1 MGEMTPLLVGLA
13 AGLAFTALLVIF
25 FVTARLRTRFE
36 SRMAELSERAL
47 RAESTAAELRAQHAD
62 ARTDLAET
70 RERLALAEQARAV
83 AETRI
88 EEASKRLAEQQAHL
102 AQTRSELTD
111 VFKALSS
118 ESLQQNNQAF
128 LDLARASLETFH
140 TQAAG
145 DLAQRQQAVE
155 SLVKPLQDSLARY
168 EEQLR
173 QMERVRQAA
182 YGGLD
187 DHLQRLRQETGNLAR
202 ALRAPS
208 VRGRWGE
215 ISLRRVVEL
224 AGLSSHCDFFEQE
237 VADAAEGRLRPDM
250 IVQLPGGR
258 QIVVDAKAVL
268 GAYLEAHDATDEAQR
283 QAALAKHATHVR
295 SRMDQLGTKLYW
307 TQFANSPEFVVLFLP
322 GEHFLS
328 AALEQDPGLI
338 EDGFARRVILA
349 TPTTLVALLHAVAY
363 GWRQEQLSEYA
374 QQAGRLGKDL
384 YERMAVLVD
393 HWAEVGQSLE
403 KSVLSYNR
411 AVGSLETRI
420 LPAARKF
427 KELGVTSE
435 KDVVRLDVVEAL
447 PRTLPVME

>member
-1 MGEMTPLLVGLA
+1 MGEMTPLFLSLA
-13 AGLAFTALLVIF
+13 AGLVLTSLLVI
-25 FVTARLRTRFE
+25 VLLSVRVRARAE
-36 SRMAELSERAL
+36 SRLLDVSERAQ
-47 RAESTAAELRAQHAD
+47 RAESTVAELRAQGLD
-62 ARTDLAET
+62 LRTELAEV
-70 RERLALAEQARAV
+70 RDRLAQAEQARAV

-88 EEASKRLAEQQAHL
+88 EEATRHLAEQEIHL
-102 AQTRSELTD
+102 AKTRAELTD
-111 VFKALSS
+111 AFKALSS

-128 LDLARASLETFH
+128 LDLARASLETVH
-140 TQAAG
+140 AQAAG
-145 DLAQRQQAVE
+145 DLTQRQQAVE
-155 SLVKPLQDSLARY
+155 SLVKPLQETLVRY
-168 EEQLR
+168 EEQLHQLERAR
-173 QMERVRQAA
+173 QSA

-187 DHLQRLRQETGNLAR
+187 DHLQRLRQETGNLAK

-224 AGLSSHCDFFEQE
+224 AGLSSHCDFIEQE
-237 VADAAEGRLRPDM
+237 MVEGAEGRLRPDL
-250 IVQLPGGR
+250 IVQLPAGR

-268 GAYLEAHDATDEAQR
+268 SAYLEAHDATDETQR
-283 QAALAKHATHVR
+283 QAAIAKHAAQVR
-295 SRMDQLGTKLYW
+295 SRMDQLGTKVYW

-349 TPTTLVALLHAVAY
+349 TPTTLIALLHAVAY
-363 GWRQEQLSEYA
+363 GWRQEQLSEHA

-384 YERMAVLVD
+384 YERMAILAE
-393 HWAEVGQSLE
+393 HWADVGQSLE

-411 AVGSLETRI
+411 AVGSLETRV

-427 KELGVTSE
+427 KELGVTSD
-435 KDVVRLDVVEAL
+435 KDVAQIEMVEAL
-447 PRTLPVME
+447 PRTLPVLE

>member
-13 AGLAFTALLVIF
+13 AGLAFTTLLVI
-25 FVTARLRTRFE
+25 VVVAARLRSRFE
-36 SRMAELSERAL
+36 SRLLELSERAQ
-47 RAESTAAELRAQHAD
+47 RAESTAAELRAQQAE
-62 ARTDLAET
+62 ARTELT
-70 RERLALAEQARAV
+70 QVRERLAGAEQARAV

-88 EEASKRLAEQQAHL
+88 EEASRHLAEQQTHL

-155 SLVKPLQDSLARY
+155 SLVKPLQETLARY
-168 EEQLR
+168 EDHLR
-173 QMERVRQAA
+173 QLERVRQTA

-187 DHLQRLRQETGNLAR
+187 DHLQRLRQETGNLAK

-224 AGLSSHCDFFEQE
+224 AGLSSHCDFIEQE
-237 VADAAEGRLRPDM
+237 MVEGGEGRLRPDL

-268 GAYLEAHDATDEAQR
+268 SAYLEAYDATEEAPR
-283 QAALAKHATHVR
+283 AAALAKHAAQVR
-295 SRMDQLGTKLYW
+295 SRMDQLGAKVYW

-338 EDGFARRVILA
+338 EEGFARRVILA

-363 GWRQEQLSEYA
+363 GWRQEQLSEHA
-374 QQAGRLGKDL
+374 QQAGRLGKEL
-384 YERMAVLVD
+384 YERMAVLAD
-393 HWAEVGQSLE
+393 HWAEVGESLE

-411 AVGSLETRI
+411 AVGSLESRV

-435 KDVVRLDVVEAL
+435 KDIAPLEAVEAM
-447 PRTLPVME
+447 PRALPVME